1 MSQANRA
8 ETMAVKL
15 AAYARR
21 AGLDPAMLVSAYAMS
36 VEHRNRVLGDVFHPD
51 LLHPARSA
59 LILLEDAGCTD
70 DVVLTAAALT
80 ESEFPALRL
89 PDQGIRGSFGA
100 RVADFVA
107 AVPVPAGR
115 DEGLLEELVGLPH
128 DVALIA
134 VAERLDHARHLHFR
148 DRSAWPGFL
157 EQIQNAYL
165 PLSGRVSG
173 GLQTRLARWSQAFE
187 DRYISRA

>member
-1 MSQANRA
+1 MSQANRV

-21 AGLDPAMLVSAYAMS
+21 AGIDPTKLVSAYEMS
-36 VEHRNRVLGDVFHPD
+36 VEHRFQILGDVFHPD
-51 LLHPARSA
+51 LLHPARCA
-59 LILLEDAGCTD
+59 LILLEDTGCTD
-70 DVVLTAAALT
+70 DVMLTAAALT
-80 ESEFPALRL
+80 ESEFPGLRL
-89 PDQGIRGSFGA
+89 PDQRIRGRFGA

-115 DEGLLEELVGLPH
+115 DETLLEELVGLPR

-148 DRSAWPGFL
+148 DRSVWPGFL

-173 GLQTRLARWSQAFE
+173 RLQTRLARWSQAFE